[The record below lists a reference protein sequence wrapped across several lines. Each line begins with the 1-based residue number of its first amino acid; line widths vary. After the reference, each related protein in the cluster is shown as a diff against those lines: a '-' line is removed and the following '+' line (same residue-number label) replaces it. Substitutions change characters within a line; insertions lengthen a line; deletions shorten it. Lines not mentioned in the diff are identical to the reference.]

1 MRPATTY
8 KKIFGTLREAG
19 ILVGEVTLRLN
30 PFTEKASTVKGK
42 RGRKIKGDP
51 KLDLDKMVGEIL
63 KDKDLIGLESRM
75 TAGQLMQQLLNC
87 GYLVLENLRT
97 PAMLQVFKRGDVAV
111 DGLQF
116 RC

>member
-1 MRPATTY
+1 
-8 KKIFGTLREAG
+8 
-19 ILVGEVTLRLN
+19 
-30 PFTEKASTVKGK
+30 
-42 RGRKIKGDP
+42 
-51 KLDLDKMVGEIL
+51 
-63 KDKDLIGLESRM
+63 M

>member
-1 MRPATTY
+1 
-8 KKIFGTLREAG
+8 
-19 ILVGEVTLRLN
+19 
-30 PFTEKASTVKGK
+30 
-42 RGRKIKGDP
+42 
-51 KLDLDKMVGEIL
+51 MVGQIL

-87 GYLVLENLRT
+87 GYLVIENLRT